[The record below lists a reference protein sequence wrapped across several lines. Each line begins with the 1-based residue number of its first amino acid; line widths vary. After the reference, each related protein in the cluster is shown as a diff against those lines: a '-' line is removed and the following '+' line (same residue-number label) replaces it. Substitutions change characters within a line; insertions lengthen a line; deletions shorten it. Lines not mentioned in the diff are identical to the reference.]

1 MPADLKKKLDK
12 ILKAISNL
20 SERIDVIDKM
30 FDNLE
35 SRLDVFERL
44 SNIENKISNRESIEN
59 ES

>member
-1 MPADLKKKLDK
+1 MPADLNKKLDK

-20 SERIDVIDKM
+20 TERIDVIDKM
-30 FDNLE
+30 FDNLK
-35 SRLDVFERL
+35 SRLDEFERL